1 MSKKTVFKGA
11 AVAITTPF
19 GNDGKIDYNVFEQQI
34 EYQISNKT
42 DAIVVCGTTGEAS
55 TLSDEEHKELIRF
68 TVEKVNKRVPVI
80 AGTGS
85 NETSYALELSE
96 HALQAGADAILVVTP
111 YYNKTTQKGIIEHY
125 TYIANRVNLPMILYN
140 VPSRTGLNILPQT
153 YKILSMHPN
162 IVATKEAN
170 GNVASVAQTRYLCGD
185 ELDIYSGE
193 DTMITPMLS
202 LGAKGVISV
211 LSNIMPKQTHDICSK
226 FFNGDCEGS
235 AGLQIELIELINA
248 LFIETNPI
256 PVKTALNLME
266 QNVGGFRLPLTSMTE
281 ANLKI
286 LKEQLELHGL
296 YSQK

>member
-96 HALQAGADAILVVTP
+96 HALQAGACLL
-111 YYNKTTQKGIIEHY
+111 Y
-125 TYIANRVNLPMILYN
+125 TSQRFYR
-140 VPSRTGLNILPQT
+140 
-153 YKILSMHPN
+153 ILSFESY
-162 IVATKEAN
+162 I
-170 GNVASVAQTRYLCGD
+170 
-185 ELDIYSGE
+185 I
-193 DTMITPMLS
+193 
-202 LGAKGVISV
+202 ISV
-211 LSNIMPKQTHDICSK
+211 RKQKSHVLKRFQFAVCVCYV
-226 FFNGDCEGS
+226 FFG
-235 AGLQIELIELINA
+235 I
-248 LFIETNPI
+248 FI
-256 PVKTALNLME
+256 
-266 QNVGGFRLPLTSMTE
+266 R
-281 ANLKI
+281 
-286 LKEQLELHGL
+286 
-296 YSQK
+296 